1 MICFFYF
8 VHLNNVILIILNIV
22 NVLMNMDK
30 KNILSVKNLEKIYNT
45 KDAPNTHALNNLNL
59 DVKEGE
65 IFGLLGPNGA
75 GKTTFI
81 NILAGTVTKTSG
93 QVNVWGFDLDKNPRQ
108 VKASIGI
115 VPQEINLDPFFSPRK
130 LLELQAGLYGIKKKD
145 RITDTILK
153 LVSLD
158 KQANSYARSL
168 SGGMKRR
175 LLMAKA
181 LVHQPPII
189 FLDEPTAGVDVEL
202 RQNLWEN
209 VKSLNE
215 QGVTIILTTHYL
227 EEAEKMC
234 GRIAILN
241 KGNVVA
247 LDTTKNLLDKIQT
260 KKVII
265 KTDKN
270 TNIQNEDLPSLK
282 IISNSQS
289 KISVSYEKSKMN
301 IEQLIN
307 FIKKNDV
314 KIIDISTDDGDL
326 EDVFLRL
333 IKS

>member
-1 MICFFYF
+1 MI
-8 VHLNNVILIILNIV
+8 
-22 NVLMNMDK
+22 K
-30 KNILSVKNLEKIYNT
+30 KNILSVENLEKIYT
-45 KDAPNTHALNNLNL
+45 SKEAPTTHALNNLNL

-81 NILAGTVTKTSG
+81 NILAGTVMKTSG
-93 QVNVWGFDLDKNPRQ
+93 KVNVWGFDLDKNPRQ
-108 VKASIGI
+108 VRASVGI

-153 LVSLD
+153 LVSLENQSD
-158 KQANSYARSL
+158 SYARSL

-181 LVHQPPII
+181 LVHQPPIV

-202 RQNLWEN
+202 RKNLWDN
-209 VKSLNE
+209 VKSLNN

-234 GRIAILN
+234 DRIAILN
-241 KGNVVA
+241 KGNMVA
-247 LDTTKNLLDKIQT
+247 LDSTKNLLDKIQT
-260 KKVII
+260 KKVTI
-265 KTDKN
+265 KTDKK
-270 TNIQNEDLPSLK
+270 IKIKDDDLESLK
-282 IISNSQS
+282 ILSNLENE
-289 KISVSYEKSKMN
+289 VCLSYEKSKINM
-301 IEQLIN
+301 EELITL
-307 FIKKNDV
+307 IKKDNV
-314 KIIDISTDDGDL
+314 KIRDISTDDADL